1 MDKLEEKI
9 NLYKDI
15 SLQIIALIEK
25 DEYKNISNRLNERQD
40 IINSV
45 SEVDKNDFIQLYND
59 KELIEIDDRIRTSL
73 QEQLSEVKKELH
85 EYKLTKQ
92 VNTMYYNLNREKVN
106 IFNKKV

>member
-15 SLQIIALIEK
+15 SLQIIALIKKE
-25 DEYKNISNRLNERQD
+25 EYKNISNRIDERQD
-40 IINSV
+40 IINSI

-59 KELIEIDDRIRTSL
+59 MELIEIDDRIRSYL

-92 VNTMYYNLNREKVN
+92 VNTMYYSLNREKVN

>member
-1 MDKLEEKI
+1 MDKLKEKI

-15 SLQIIALIEK
+15 SLQIIALIKKE
-25 DEYKNISNRLNERQD
+25 EYKNISNRINERQD
-40 IINSV
+40 IIDSI
-45 SEVDKNDFIQLYND
+45 SEVDKDDFIQLYND
-59 KELIEIDDRIRTSL
+59 NELIEIDDRIKTYL

-92 VNTMYYNLNREKVN
+92 VNTMYYSLNREKVN